1 MKQTFFGLLLLL
13 VGVSCAGDKNAD
25 ANLHLSGTIKGLKKG
40 TLYIQKFSDSTLVM
54 LDSIAIDGKSTFES
68 HLTIDSPEMLYL
80 YLDKG
85 VTNSIDNSLFV
96 FAEPGNMTVE
106 TTLESFYKNAIVTGS
121 KNHDLYLEYK
131 KINEPFMNINLDLIQ
146 NELKASKLEQN
157 EKVDSIIKEKELMT
171 KRRYL
176 RVINFAF
183 NTKEHEVS
191 PYVLLY
197 DVYGVNL
204 KYLDSIH
211 NSYPDKIKTSKYGKL
226 LKELIEERRKEESN

>member
-13 VGVSCAGDKNAD
+13 VGISCTNDKKSE

-54 LDSIAIDGKSTFES
+54 VDSIAIDGKSTFES

-96 FAEPGNMTVE
+96 FAEPGNMTIE
-106 TTLESFYKNAIVTGS
+106 TTLESFYKNVKVTGS
-121 KNHDLYLEYK
+121 KNHELYLEYK
-131 KINEPFMNINLDLIQ
+131 KINEPFVNLNLDLIQ
-146 NELKASKLEQN
+146 NELKASKLEQ
-157 EKVDSIIKEKELMT
+157 KTVVDSLIKQKDLMT

-176 RVINFAF
+176 RVINFAL
-183 NTKEHEVS
+183 NNKEYEVS

-197 DVYGVNL
+197 DVYDANL
-204 KYLDSIH
+204 KYLDSIN
-211 NSYPDKIKTSKYGKL
+211 NSYTEKIKTSKYGKL
-226 LKELIEERRKEESN
+226 LKEHIEERRKEQSN